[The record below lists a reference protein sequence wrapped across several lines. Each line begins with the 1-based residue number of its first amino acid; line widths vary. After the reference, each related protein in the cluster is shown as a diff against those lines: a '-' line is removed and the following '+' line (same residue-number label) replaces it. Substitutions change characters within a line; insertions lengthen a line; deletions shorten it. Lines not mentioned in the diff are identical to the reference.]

1 MLAPQPTERCQGLTP
16 CPHGYESD
24 SLLLSHSGDSCGTG
38 LEDLWPGI
46 FRMTWVGPN
55 PDNPKLRGGGGGM
68 ILLLGYPT
76 LRDLVWSMGS
86 RDRLS
91 VISFWPC
98 CPPVT

>member
-1 MLAPQPTERCQGLTP
+1 MPSWLRVRFPSAEPQRGLLWHRFGRHLAWDLPDDMGRPKHRQPQVARR
-16 CPHGYESD
+16 
-24 SLLLSHSGDSCGTG
+24 
-38 LEDLWPGI
+38 W
-46 FRMTWVGPN
+46 R
-55 PDNPKLRGGGGGM
+55 GGM